1 MRLEHANNLQKGH
14 QFHGYG
20 LNQVNP
26 SLSNQHLNFNDLQR
40 ITISPRDSN
49 KDPLAIAERGKVGV
63 PSSQSECSSN
73 DSIEASIDS
82 NTGILTGEKK
92 GLFFF
97 IIFSSYSFMLP
108 YFRSNSS

>member
-1 MRLEHANNLQKGH
+1 MEHARNLQKGH
-14 QFHGYG
+14 QFHSYG
-20 LNQVNP
+20 LNSGNLRNS
-26 SLSNQHLNFNDLQR
+26 SLTNQHLNFNDLQR
-40 ITISPRDSN
+40 FTITHIRDSS

-92 GLFFF
+92 GNYTTLVC
-97 IIFSSYSFMLP
+97 
-108 YFRSNSS
+108 